1 MDQIKFFVKGTFKGS
16 FDDVARQMPDIE
28 RHALYHAAYYMR
40 DKIKEYL
47 KRAVPKSDEHNPKY
61 IDTLQDAVLFT
72 RPDGASL
79 VVHAM
84 GNRKKG
90 SGTYRTRFFEAGT
103 KDRYQKTWN
112 GVKLKKKRYLG
123 SIKPT
128 HFFGDAVAAERSNVA
143 RQMEEIIGIYIEK
156 AFEKQSS

>member
-1 MDQIKFFVKGTFKGS
+1 MDQISYQIQGTFKGS
-16 FDDVARQMPDIE
+16 FDEVAKKMPDIE

-40 DKIKEYL
+40 SKIKEYL
-47 KRAVPKSDEHNPKY
+47 KHAVPKSDQRNPKY

-79 VVHAM
+79 TVHAM

-90 SGTYRTRFFEAGT
+90 SGTYRTRFFERGT
-103 KDRYQKTWN
+103 RDRYQKTWN
-112 GVKLKKKRYLG
+112 GVKLKKKRFLG

-128 HFFGDAVAAERSNVA
+128 HFFADAVAAERGNVA
-143 RQMEEIIGIYIEK
+143 KQMEEIIAQYIEK
-156 AFEKQSS
+156 AFEKQSL